1 MSFSFSPNIVNDNS
15 LVIYVDAQN
24 PKCGGVGTTKL
35 LNLGRPELPSGS
47 ESTIFKD
54 WNSTNGATIATS
66 SYGNVLE
73 FDGTDDYW
81 TPVNSPVKRLPKDFT
96 YSTWINID
104 RNPPGTMGTTIFW
117 GGSGAS
123 IERAWLLI
131 AGNNIQVRMS
141 SDLGVLS
148 TSINT
153 YFTSSYPNPFNH
165 ITVTGQDNGDS
176 TTTVSFYINGSQVTS
191 SIHAIVQNRTSS
203 VNNYQE
209 PRIGRGG
216 SASSSYFA
224 GEIAMIQVYTRT
236 LFADEV
242 ARNYNTTKT
251 RFGL

>member
-1 MSFSFSPNIVNDNS
+1 MGFSFSPNIVNDNS

-24 PKCGGVGTTKL
+24 PKCGDVGATKL

-47 ESTIFKD
+47 ESEIFKD
-54 WNSTNGATIATS
+54 WNSTNGATIVTS
-66 SYGNVLE
+66 SYGNVLG

-81 TPVNSPVKRLPKDFT
+81 SPVASPNKRLPNNFT

-104 RNPPGTMGTTIFW
+104 RNPPGTMGTTLFW

-123 IERAWLLI
+123 VQRAWLLI
-131 AGNNIQVRMS
+131 AGNNIQVRMA
-141 SDLGVLS
+141 SDLGVVATS
-148 TSINT
+148 TDT
-153 YFTSSYPNPFNH
+153 YLTSSYPNPFNH

-191 SIHAIVQNRTSS
+191 SIKSISQNRTSS
-203 VNNYQE
+203 VNNFDE
-209 PRIGRGG
+209 PTIGRGG
-216 SASSSYFA
+216 SAAASYFS
-224 GEIAMIQVYTRT
+224 GQIAMIQVYTKT
-236 LFADEV
+236 LSADEV

>member
-1 MSFSFSPNIVNDNS
+1 MSFSFSPNVISDNS

-24 PKCGGVGTTKL
+24 PKCGGVGATKL

-47 ESTIFKD
+47 ESKIFKD

-66 SYGNVLE
+66 SYGNVLG
-73 FDGTDDYW
+73 FDGTDDHW
-81 TPVNSPVKRLPKDFT
+81 FPVNSPVKRLPNNFT

-104 RNPPGTMGTTIFW
+104 RTPPGTMGTALFW
-117 GGSGAS
+117 GGAGPTP
-123 IERAWLLI
+123 ERAWLLI
-131 AGNNIQVRMS
+131 AGNNIQLRMA
-141 SDLGVLS
+141 SDSGALA
-148 TSINT
+148 TSITT
-153 YFTSSYPNPFNH
+153 YLTSSYPNPFNH

-176 TTTVSFYINGSQVTS
+176 TTTVNFYINGSQITS

-216 SASSSYFA
+216 STSASYFS
-224 GEIAMIQVYTRT
+224 GQIAMIQVYTRT
-236 LFADEV
+236 LSADEV